1 MPKRGRDG
9 SIKDFF
15 NSICKRTK
23 TTTKKA
29 ILLVGTPGSGKS
41 TVSKLFPDYTVIS
54 RDKGIEQ
61 GKDWKGAQILFTKE
75 KNDVIRNNKNFIWD
89 TTGLNKNDIVHMINI
104 CNQHNYELSIYF
116 VQCDSDITKDRITKR
131 EKTTTRKYKINVLNL
146 CNDKIIIE
154 RNLNQLYVDKKIN
167 GYKIFDNSHNK
178 KLTNEMFM
186 KSCSNPSFM
195 KKLSSKI

>member
-1 MPKRGRDG
+1 MPKRSRDEYIINFYR
-9 SIKDFF
+9 SK
-15 NSICKRTK
+15 KTK
-23 TTTKKA
+23 ITTKKA

-104 CNQHNYELSIYF
+104 CNDNQYF
-116 VQCDSDITKDRITKR
+116 YLNGINKNVF
-131 EKTTTRKYKINVLNL
+131 YKV
-146 CNDKIIIE
+146 
-154 RNLNQLYVDKKIN
+154 
-167 GYKIFDNSHNK
+167 
-178 KLTNEMFM
+178 
-186 KSCSNPSFM
+186 
-195 KKLSSKI
+195 

>member
-9 SIKDFF
+9 SIKGFF

-131 EKTTTRKYKINVLNL
+131 EKTTKRKYKINVNNL
-146 CNDKIIIE
+146 CNDQIQIE
-154 RNLNQLYVDKKIN
+154 RNLNQLYVHKKIN
-167 GYKIFDNSHNK
+167 GYQIFDNSHNK
-178 KLTNEMFM
+178 KLTNESFM
-186 KSCSNPSFM
+186 NSCSDPGFM